1 MRYLW
6 KVLTLKLYEDTL
18 SELSSRPYTP
28 VAEEGVVC
36 LVAVASCSVMIG
48 VNCQD
53 QGHSVPSVPAHT
65 VAIM

>member
-1 MRYLW
+1 MKTPCQGSAADHIQYI
-6 KVLTLKLYEDTL
+6 
-18 SELSSRPYTP
+18 P